1 MARHQPGTFVLDVAA
16 ALRGEEF
23 GPYKVVADASPSSI
37 HARLPNLGCG
47 DEIVLPAEDVVP
59 AKPRLEAHLGR
70 VAEKA
75 LARRSLRL
83 EQDRGDEE
91 RRLRA
96 SVRRLVDSCQENPEA
111 PAR

>member
-47 DEIVLPAEDVVP
+47 DEIVLPAKTSCRPSPVSRHTL
-59 AKPRLEAHLGR
+59 AASRRKPWL
-70 VAEKA
+70 AEVFA
-75 LARRSLRL
+75 WSRIA
-83 EQDRGDEE
+83 GTE